1 MPPDSEVKTQQES
14 KETEDHLNPE
24 LHFFTKQRPMM
35 VKEAAWLFGQQF
47 VINRNFKSNNIK
59 ITRFYQ
65 WLFSRV
71 NVLAVTHQLFL

>member
-1 MPPDSEVKTQQES
+1 
-14 KETEDHLNPE
+14 
-24 LHFFTKQRPMM
+24 M